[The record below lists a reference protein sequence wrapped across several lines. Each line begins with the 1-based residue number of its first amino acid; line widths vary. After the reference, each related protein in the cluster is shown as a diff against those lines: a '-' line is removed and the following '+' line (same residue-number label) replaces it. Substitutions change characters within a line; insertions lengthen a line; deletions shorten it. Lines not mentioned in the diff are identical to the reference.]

1 MTISPP
7 ESGEKD
13 KKILESPVKADPRPI
28 DFAKLDKP
36 GFWSSKLSKGPK
48 TTTWIWNLHADAHDF
63 DVHTGDAEEATRK
76 IFSAHFG
83 HLAVIFIW
91 MSAAFFHGARF
102 SNYSGWLADPTHVKP
117 GAQQVWAIVGQEML
131 NGDLGANYN
140 GIQIS
145 SGIFH
150 MWRAWGI
157 TNESELMALAIGA
170 VVMAALMLHAGIFH
184 YHKAAPKME
193 WFQDVESMMNHH
205 LAGLLGLGSLAWA
218 GHTIHIGAPTAAL
231 LDAIDAGSPLIIN
244 GKEIAT
250 IADIPMPHQ
259 LCDPQIV
266 GQIFPGLASGTGNNL
281 WKTSEAGN
289 NITQLSEKDSEQKKS
304 IFHISI
310 FGNHKNTW
318 HPPTL
323 WIGLGCERNT
333 SKELIEDSL
342 QSFLASNNLSP
353 LSIAGFAT
361 VDLKKDEK
369 AFLEISKEK
378 NLPIKFFTS
387 LELSKI
393 NTPNP
398 SNVVLNEIGTPSVA
412 EAACIMAA
420 GEGSKL
426 LKEKKIF
433 KSKESSKIKSGAVTI
448 AIAESKNQ
456 YSPLTG
462 EIHVIGS
469 GPGDISYLTNDARKA
484 LSKCSIWIGYKMY
497 LDLIKPLKR
506 KDQVLIESNLT
517 EERERCEKAIKLA
530 EEGIKIALI
539 SSGDSGFYG
548 MAGLLLELIQKVNK
562 DFRPSFEV
570 HPGISSMQLAAAL
583 GGAPLMNDFCSISLS
598 DKLTPWESIE
608 KRIAG
613 ALLGDFV
620 IAIFNPQSL
629 ERNWQLKRTIELCL
643 EYRLGDT
650 PVLVGRQVGRE
661 NQSKSFFNL
670 DSMPLK
676 DIDMLS
682 IIIIGNSKTTLI
694 DEIFLTPRGYLKK

>member
-1 MTISPP
+1 MKGIAIGFSDTSKEILKRLKKTEFINEIFIGS
-7 ESGEKD
+7 SSHKD
-13 KKILESPVKADPRPI
+13 KKIKDSVKFMKPRQILREKWGKLELIIFVGSVGASIRLI
-28 DFAKLDKP
+28 NSLL
-36 GFWSSKLSKGPK
+36 SSKDKDPGVIVIDKKGSKIIP
-48 TTTWIWNLHADAHDF
+48 I
-63 DVHTGDAEEATRK
+63 
-76 IFSAHFG
+76 
-83 HLAVIFIW
+83 
-91 MSAAFFHGARF
+91 
-102 SNYSGWLADPTHVKP
+102 
-117 GAQQVWAIVGQEML
+117 
-131 NGDLGANYN
+131 
-140 GIQIS
+140 
-145 SGIFH
+145 
-150 MWRAWGI
+150 
-157 TNESELMALAIGA
+157 IGA
-170 VVMAALMLHAGIFH
+170 HQSNIQNIA
-184 YHKAAPKME
+184 
-193 WFQDVESMMNHH
+193 FQICNLFGGEIIETNNS
-205 LAGLLGLGSLAWA
+205 
-218 GHTIHIGAPTAAL
+218 
-231 LDAIDAGSPLIIN
+231 IDQNYLNIDSFGNQWGWKRSGDIKDWSKLIIKQSN
-244 GKEIAT
+244 KKEVFCS
-250 IADIPMPHQ
+250 Q
-259 LCDPQIV
+259 L
-266 GQIFPGLASGTGNNL
+266 SGNNL
-281 WKTSEAGN
+281 WKTSEVGN
-289 NITQLSEKDSEQKKS
+289 TITQLSNKDYEQKKS

-310 FGNHKNTW
+310 YRNHKNTW

-342 QSFLASNNLSP
+342 QSFLATNNLSP

-369 AFLEISKEK
+369 AILEISKEK

-387 LELSKI
+387 EELSSI

-412 EAACIMAA
+412 EAACMLAA
-420 GEGSKL
+420 GQGSKL

-433 KSKESSKIKSGAVTI
+433 KSVDSSKSTFGAVTI
-448 AIAESKNQ
+448 AVSESKNQ

-462 EIHVIGS
+462 EIHVVGS

-506 KDQVLIESNLT
+506 KDQVMIESNLT
-517 EERERCEKAIKLA
+517 EEKERCEKAIKLA
-530 EEGIKIALI
+530 EEGIKVALI
-539 SSGDSGFYG
+539 SSGDAGFYG
-548 MAGLLLELIQKVNK
+548 MAGLLLELIQKVHK

-583 GGAPLMNDFCSISLS
+583 SGAPLMNDFCSISLS

-629 ERNWQLKRTIELCL
+629 ERDWQLKRAIDLCL
-643 EYRLGDT
+643 GYRAGNT
-650 PVLVGRQVGRE
+650 PVLVGREVGRE
-661 NQSKSFFNL
+661 NQSKSFFPL
-670 DSMPLK
+670 DSMPLQ

-682 IIIIGNSKTTLI
+682 IIIIGNSKTTLV